1 MPNNMPEDIPDRM
14 SEDISDRM
22 SEDLSV
28 LKAIDVMVG
37 IIRNKE
43 IIIILFFNKIL

>member
-1 MPNNMPEDIPDRM
+1 MPNNMPEDISDKM

-22 SEDLSV
+22 LEDLSV
-28 LKAIDVMVG
+28 LKAIDDMVG

-43 IIIILFFNKIL
+43 IIIFLFFNKIL